1 MDQARGQGASGAR
14 NGNEEAGHGVRTK
27 VGGCV
32 INEGKRICINKK
44 LE

>member
-27 VGGCV
+27 VGV
-32 INEGKRICINKK
+32 SLMRASEYV
-44 LE
+44 